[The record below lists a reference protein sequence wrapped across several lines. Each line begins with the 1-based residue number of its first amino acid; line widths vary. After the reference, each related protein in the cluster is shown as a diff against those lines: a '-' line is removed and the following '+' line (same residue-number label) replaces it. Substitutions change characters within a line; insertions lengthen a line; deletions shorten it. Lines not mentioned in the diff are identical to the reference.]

1 MDHFNRCNDLP
12 LSLYHKSNHREH
24 MKKWEMPYSS
34 KMLFTKTTGG
44 PDTAKGVCWTLIS
57 TEHFPQKKFFK
68 QLILPN
74 TRPCHFH
81 RIIILHF
88 KSLSKWWPVTE
99 MSEKQTFPGRYYLH
113 LAFKEKEYIWK
124 WSSWLYLI
132 ELLLVV
138 ISKNR
143 NIFLILW
150 NICFCYYKYYR

>member
-1 MDHFNRCNDLP
+1 MDHFNRCSDLP

-24 MKKWEMPYSS
+24 IKKWKMPYSS

-88 KSLSKWWPVTE
+88 KKLGNSKNILISHP
-99 MSEKQTFPGRYYLH
+99 QFPSPTH
-113 LAFKEKEYIWK
+113 LKL
-124 WSSWLYLI
+124 SWLLY
-132 ELLLVV
+132 
-138 ISKNR
+138 
-143 NIFLILW
+143 IFLFVCILTKGLFYMYVVLIYT
-150 NICFCYYKYYR
+150 NFSFNLYK